1 MKVTAFVSH
10 PDCALHDTGWKHP
23 EHQGRLPALVR
34 AVYRDMLTLHDRLL
48 EVEARPATEEDL
60 LLVHSPAYVASVREA
75 VARAA
80 AAGEPLTLGGET
92 RVSAAS
98 WAAALAAAGTA
109 ITGVEVVLAGEVRNA
124 FCAARPPGEGALPE
138 QPGRFSLFN
147 NLAIAAHWLRVQ
159 RHLMRMLIVRWGGGP
174 DDALTQLFAGDAG
187 VRVLA
192 VHQQS
197 AAGRESAASPLAGPG
212 IHSVSLPAG
221 TGGGLF
227 TSAFEAALDETLAGF
242 TPELILLA
250 AGFDAL
256 SADPLGELVLE
267 PVDFYTLT
275 RHLRERADAL
285 CGGRLVSVLEGGY
298 SPAALGQAV
307 VQHLRAL
314 SGLPAASPTT

>member
-1 MKVTAFVSH
+1 MPMKVTAFVSH

-60 LLVHSPAYVASVREA
+60 LLVHTPAYVTRVREA
-75 VARAA
+75 VARAD
-80 AAGEPLTLGGET
+80 AAGEPLTLEGEMK
-92 RVSAAS
+92 VSAAS
-98 WAAALAAAGTA
+98 WASALAAVGSA
-109 ITGVEVVLAGEVRNA
+109 ITGAEVVLAGEVRNA

-138 QPGRFSLFN
+138 HAGRFSLFN
-147 NLAIAAHWLRVQ
+147 NVAIAARRLRRQGVP
-159 RHLMRMLIVRWGGGP
+159 RVLIVHWGSP
-174 DDALTQLFAGDAG
+174 DDALAQIFADDAG

-197 AAGRESAASPLAGPG
+197 PAGGESAASPAPMPG
-212 IHSVSLPAG
+212 SHSVTLPAG

-227 TSAFEAALDETLAGF
+227 TSAFEVALDATLGEF

-256 SADPLGELVLE
+256 AADPLGDLALA
-267 PVDFYTLT
+267 PIDFYGLT
-275 RHLRERADAL
+275 EQLRERADAL

-298 SPAALGQAV
+298 APGALGEAV

-314 SGLPAASPTT
+314 SGLPPA